1 VTPCA
6 VGVIVY
12 KVVGNRF
19 IEKRVNV
26 RTEHIKH
33 SKCRQEFLA
42 RVKTNHAAH
51 VDAREKGGESYAI
64 SCPTSPVTIITER
77 VNLKRIPAQP
87 REAYTV
93 STSQNA
99 PHTITPVPY
108 ETTI

>member
-1 VTPCA
+1 MTPSA

-33 SKCRQEFLA
+33 SKCRQEFLD
-42 RVKTNHAAH
+42 RVKANRIAHQAAK
-51 VDAREKGGESYAI
+51 DKGGK
-64 SCPTSPVTIITER
+64 SCIRGFDALEMTMFSER
-77 VNLKRIPAQP
+77 VTLKRIPALP
-87 REAYTV
+87 REARTV
-93 STSQNA
+93 SLSGNA
-99 PHTITPVPY
+99 PQTIVPVAY